1 MNTILWAGQLYLA
14 VTCLFSGISK
24 SLFSRL
30 KLVKEMKQT
39 GVDGLP
45 QPLIRFI
52 GISQL
57 LGAIGLILPWLL
69 NVLPILTPVAAFA
82 FGMDVTMAS
91 GVHIQRMEYKTAAV
105 TFFTAL
111 VCFFVAA
118 GRFYLLNTI

>member
-1 MNTILWAGQLYLA
+1 MNTILWVGQLYLA

-30 KLVKEMKQT
+30 KLIEQMKQT
-39 GVDGLP
+39 GVESLP
-45 QPLIRFI
+45 LPLMRFI

-57 LGAIGLILPWLL
+57 LGSVGLIFPWLL
-69 NVLPILTPVAAFA
+69 NVLPFLTPMAAFA

-91 GVHIQRMEYKTAAV
+91 GVHIRIREYKIAAV

-111 VCFFVAA
+111 VGFFVAA
-118 GRFYLLNTI
+118 GRFDSLNIL